1 VSHDPSVIIL
11 ICCFEEFDFE
21 IISYYNNIVDSCAAQ
36 YYCGRRDT
44 SLTNKKFKRTAFIL
58 NRQ

>member
-1 VSHDPSVIIL
+1 V
-11 ICCFEEFDFE
+11 FDFE